1 MGLGVHCMS
10 SSGGQGRAAEC
21 VEVGSECPRPPAPD
35 PVGHHQGTEDLVV
48 TGERGEDSLPPQG
61 HRPSTELGAS
71 YSRPVERRTG
81 TSTSTG
87 RGRGPG
93 PPALRGGLGGR

>member
-21 VEVGSECPRPPAPD
+21 VEVGSERPAPD

-61 HRPSTELGAS
+61 HRPSTELGAGD
-71 YSRPVERRTG
+71 SRPVERGTG
-81 TSTSTG
+81 TSESTG
-87 RGRGPG
+87 RGR
-93 PPALRGGLGGR
+93 RGLGHLCFGAWGGR